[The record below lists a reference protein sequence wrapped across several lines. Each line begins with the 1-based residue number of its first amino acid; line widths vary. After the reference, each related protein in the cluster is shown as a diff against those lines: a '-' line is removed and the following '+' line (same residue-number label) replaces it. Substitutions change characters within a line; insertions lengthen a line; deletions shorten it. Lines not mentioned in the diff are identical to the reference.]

1 VARQT
6 KSESKLA
13 EAADKTAALLQGLQS
28 RLNVNAAVVPREE
41 TPDELDRQLREY
53 FVAESGKSPSASDAG
68 VLNQIHSRVIDAVA
82 DRVLASWEKG
92 GSRELGAREARIERL
107 AERILGGCRT
117 AGVAHRPRL
126 CSFLGRYNPRT

>member
-28 RLNVNAAVVPREE
+28 RLNGTTVVAREE

-53 FVAESGKSPSASDAG
+53 FVAESGKSPGDAG
-68 VLNQIHSRVIDAVA
+68 VLNQIHSQVIDAVA
-82 DRVLASWEKG
+82 DRILASWENG
-92 GSRELGAREARIERL
+92 GRELGALEKQVIDRL
-107 AERILGGCRT
+107 AERILERMS
-117 AGVAHRPRL
+117 HR
-126 CSFLGRYNPRT
+126 

>member
-6 KSESKLA
+6 KSESTLA

-28 RLNVNAAVVPREE
+28 RLNGNAVVAHQE

-53 FVAESGKSPSASDAG
+53 FVAESGKAPSAGDAG

-82 DRVLASWEKG
+82 DRVLASWENG
-92 GSRELGAREARIERL
+92 GSRELGALEKQVIDRL
-107 AERILGGCRT
+107 AERILERMS
-117 AGVAHRPRL
+117 HR
-126 CSFLGRYNPRT
+126 